1 MNEPRQ
7 IALETLERYTGSP
20 WHDFQENLILTN
32 FPPYVEYFAKSR
44 KLPVFEGAMFKTAH
58 SKKEKITIVDFKIGS
73 PAAAL
78 IVDLCSFLTT
88 KAAIFLGM
96 CGGLRRRYKIGEYL
110 VPVASI
116 RNEGTSDHYFPPDVP
131 ALANFLVQ
139 KAVTEIMEKE
149 KIKYHVGITY
159 TTNMRFWEFNEEFIE
174 KIKISRAQG
183 IEMECAALF
192 MASYKKR
199 LNLGALLLIS
209 DLPLKKGGK
218 KTKKSAQLVF
228 DSYTKEHVELGVKI
242 IKKADEML
250 EKQIKGYYS
259 KKDEEE
265 SFPEFR
271 GIPNNHIK
279 NF

>member
-1 MNEPRQ
+1 MKEARQ
-7 IALETLERYTGSP
+7 IALETLERYTGCH
-20 WHDFQENLILTN
+20 WHDFQPNLILTN

-44 KLPVFEGAMFKTAH
+44 NLAVHEGAMFKVAH
-58 SKKEKITIVDFKIGS
+58 CKKDKITIIDFKIGS

-78 IVDLCSFLTT
+78 IVDLCSFLYPN
-88 KAAIFLGM
+88 AAIFLGM
-96 CGGLRRRYKIGEYL
+96 CGGLRRRYKIGDFL

-116 RNEGTSDHYFPPDVP
+116 RGEGTSDHYFPPEVP

-139 KAVTEIMEKE
+139 KAVTEVMEKE
-149 KIKYHVGITY
+149 KVKYHVGITY
-159 TTNMRFWEFNEEFIE
+159 TTNMRFWEFNDNFIE

-192 MASYKKR
+192 IASYKRR

-218 KTKKSAQLVF
+218 KTKKMAKFVF
-228 DSYTKEHVELGVKI
+228 DNYTKHHVELGVSI
-242 IKKADEML
+242 IKEADKML
-250 EKQIKGYYS
+250 SKKVKGYYS

-265 SFPEFR
+265 RFPEFKS
-271 GIPNNHIK
+271 NA
-279 NF
+279 